1 MNRQLLDPH
10 ESDIPERIEEELY
23 AEHRHARCLSFNKR
37 GTLLG
42 TGCHDGSVVLWDFDT
57 RGVIK
62 ILTDEE
68 EASTSVV
75 SIAWSSNG
83 RRIIAGD
90 DKGRVRVWD
99 VEKGLL
105 IHRAR
110 FESACLTVQFNPR
123 DPSMLLA
130 CPNQGQPHISH
141 VDQVGGVCRH
151 ATHIFEYF

>member
-10 ESDIPERIEEELY
+10 ESDTPERIEAELVI
-23 AEHRHARCLSFNKR
+23 EFRNARCLSFNRR
-37 GTLLG
+37 GTLLA

-68 EASTSVV
+68 EASSSVV
-75 SIAWSSNG
+75 SIYWSSNG

-99 VEKGLL
+99 VEKGKML
-105 IHRAR
+105 HRAH
-110 FESACLTVQFNPR
+110 FESACLTVQFNPC

-130 CPNQGQPHISH
+130 CPNQGQPTVLHIDE
-141 VDQVGGVCRH
+141 V
-151 ATHIFEYF
+151 